1 MNDMDNIDKILGV
14 KVKGQV
20 LPGGIIRCPETC
32 QKWNWTDVII
42 TGNSLINNRSQTALA

>member
-1 MNDMDNIDKILGV
+1 LSKTSGQSRQTLKDQYMNDMDNIDKILGV

-32 QKWNWTDVII
+32 
-42 TGNSLINNRSQTALA
+42 